1 MRGLGVNWRGWGRQP
16 KTAVVE
22 PAAVGAGFRL
32 LRARPEGF
40 TMASTRETG
49 RRPTRGRNQET
60 VRRAKLHL
68 STASHM
74 PDCAATPITRAS
86 ELASDRDD
94 VGDELAEDIA
104 AFRSSARMPGTF
116 SASEG

>member
-1 MRGLGVNWRGWGRQP
+1 MNWRCWGRQP
-16 KTAVVE
+16 KTAVAE
-22 PAAVGAGFRL
+22 PAAAGAGSRL

-49 RRPTRGRNQET
+49 RRPTRGRNQQT

-68 STASHM
+68 STASNM
-74 PDCAATPITRAS
+74 PDCAATAITRAS

-94 VGDELAEDIA
+94 VGEEPAKDIA
-104 AFRSSARMPGTF
+104 ALRSSARML
-116 SASEG
+116 ADILSE